1 MVNRM
6 VSKVVKTPTGVAGLD
21 EILLG
26 GIPKGRVVL
35 VIGEPGAGK
44 TVLATQF
51 LASGIETQG
60 ENAVFISLE
69 ESKQHY
75 FSEMASFGWDLKR
88 FEKEKKFVFLDAS
101 PIRSIS
107 GELKIGN
114 TTVAKRDF
122 SIRNLIDSIRVAVK
136 AVDAWRIV
144 IDSIAFLAF
153 QCPDAAQRRNATLD
167 LIEALTETG
176 ATCMMSAELQ
186 GTSAEREIQQEE
198 YLAHGVILMQCLQS
212 HKSLVRVIQVV
223 KMRGANFDRQP
234 HPYSIS
240 EKGIKVDAKESI
252 F

>member
-1 MVNRM
+1 MVGTLN
-6 VSKVVKTPTGVAGLD
+6 
-21 EILLG
+21 
-26 GIPKGRVVL
+26 
-35 VIGEPGAGK
+35 
-44 TVLATQF
+44 
-51 LASGIETQG
+51 
-60 ENAVFISLE
+60 
-69 ESKQHY
+69 
-75 FSEMASFGWDLKR
+75 
-88 FEKEKKFVFLDAS
+88 AS

-136 AVDAWRIV
+136 AVDARRIV

-176 ATCMMSAELQ
+176 ATCMISTELQ
-186 GTSAEREIQQEE
+186 RTSTDRKIQQEE
-198 YLAHGVILMQCLQS
+198 YLAHGVILMKSVS
-212 HKSLVRVIQVV
+212 HKSLVRVIQVT
-223 KMRGANFDRQP
+223 KMRETTFDRQP